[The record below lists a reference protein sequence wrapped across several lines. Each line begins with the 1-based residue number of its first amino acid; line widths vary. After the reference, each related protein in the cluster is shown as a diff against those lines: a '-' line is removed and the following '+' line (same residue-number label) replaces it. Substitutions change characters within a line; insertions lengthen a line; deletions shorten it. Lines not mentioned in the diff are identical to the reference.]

1 LPRLATTTFW
11 TKIIPKGWRK
21 SRSPKEAAAYAAERA
36 LGADDRRAGIV
47 FLVLGIVVGS
57 NAIHLLNMKREMLN
71 FTRQT
76 DAKIAALREVIQR
89 VKNGEDVDVKR
100 ILGTGD
106 AEHEQEWEQV
116 IQELETTDMLWEGR
130 KKREAKR
137 SAERQ
142 DGEEKQKRVTNES
155 SQGPKTTDPD
165 NTGEAVSEAKSR
177 GPRFMM

>member
-1 LPRLATTTFW
+1 M
-11 TKIIPKGWRK
+11 
-21 SRSPKEAAAYAAERA
+21 
-36 LGADDRRAGIV
+36 

-57 NAIHLLNMKREMLN
+57 NAIHLLNIKREMLN
-71 FTRQT
+71 FSRQT
-76 DAKIAALREVIQR
+76 DAKLAALREVIQR

-130 KKREAKR
+130 KNREAKR
-137 SAERQ
+137 AADRQSVEERPQKLADESTAE
-142 DGEEKQKRVTNES
+142 
-155 SQGPKTTDPD
+155 PKTT
-165 NTGEAVSEAKSR
+165 NFEASGEPASGTKSQ

>member
-1 LPRLATTTFW
+1 
-11 TKIIPKGWRK
+11 
-21 SRSPKEAAAYAAERA
+21 
-36 LGADDRRAGIV
+36 
-47 FLVLGIVVGS
+47 LVLGIVVGS
-57 NAIHLLNMKREMLN
+57 NAIHLLNIKREMLN

-106 AEHEQEWEQV
+106 AEQEQEWEQV

-137 SAERQ
+137 AAERQ
-142 DGEEKQKRVTNES
+142 EGEERQKRMADES
-155 SQGPKTTDPD
+155 SQACQTTDSGPSGD
-165 NTGEAVSEAKSR
+165 TASQAKTR

>member
-1 LPRLATTTFW
+1 LPRLANPSFW
-11 TKIIPKGWRK
+11 SKLTPKAWRK
-21 SRSPKEAAAYAAERA
+21 TRTPREAAAHAAERA

-57 NAIHLLNMKREMLN
+57 NAIHLLNVKREMLN
-71 FTRQT
+71 FSRQT

-106 AEHEQEWEQV
+106 AGHEQEWEQV

-137 SAERQ
+137 
-142 DGEEKQKRVTNES
+142 
-155 SQGPKTTDPD
+155 
-165 NTGEAVSEAKSR
+165 
-177 GPRFMM
+177 